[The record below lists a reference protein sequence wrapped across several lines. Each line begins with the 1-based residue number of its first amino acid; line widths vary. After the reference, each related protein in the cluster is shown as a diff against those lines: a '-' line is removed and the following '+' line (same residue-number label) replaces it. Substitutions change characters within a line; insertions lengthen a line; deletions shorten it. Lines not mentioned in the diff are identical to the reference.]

1 MIFQLRQY
9 DIHPGKMLAWIE
21 VFETHIRPLH
31 QRLGMVIHG
40 TWQALDTNTFIWIRG
55 FETEAAIDVLEAAY
69 FDSPERKAL
78 GDLPQQLIEKMT
90 ITRLTDYAPPKHD
103 ILTEQFLAR

>member
-9 DIHPGKMLAWIE
+9 DIQPGKMLDWIE

-55 FETEAAIDVLEAAY
+55 FETEAAIDVLEGAY

-90 ITRLTDYAPPKHD
+90 ITRLTDYDPPST
-103 ILTEQFLAR
+103 IS

>member
-9 DIHPGKMLAWIE
+9 DIHPGEMAAWVE

-31 QRLGMVIHG
+31 ERLGMTIHG
-40 TWQALDTNTFIWIRG
+40 AWQALDTNTFIWLRS
-55 FETEAAIDVLEAAY
+55 FETETAIAILEAAY
-69 FDSPERKAL
+69 FNSPERKAL

-90 ITRLTDYAPPKHD
+90 ITRLTDYDPPST
-103 ILTEQFLAR
+103 IS

>member
-9 DIHPGKMLAWIE
+9 DIHTGQMHAWLE

-31 QRLGMVIHG
+31 GRLGIVILG
-40 TWQALDTNTFIWIRG
+40 AWQALDANTFIWIRG

-69 FDSPERKAL
+69 FNSPERKAL

-90 ITRLTDYAPPKHD
+90 ITRLTDY
-103 ILTEQFLAR
+103 